1 MFMTNSGA
9 TLLAPSIGN
18 LHGEYMSP
26 PEDQFKLDLYVR
38 LLLLWTTCSEWR

>member
-26 PEDQFKLDLYVR
+26 PEDQFKLDLYVSTS
-38 LLLLWTTCSEWR
+38 LA